1 MDKIYGYT
9 PTPFDLKA
17 SLVQLLKQIWNFNTY
32 DDKHECID
40 CLSFEEWCID
50 FAKTKRK
57 ADFDFAIRKIKE
69 TDRSFIDFDRISV
82 FESEKILSLFKKKI
96 FFFSLK

>member
-1 MDKIYGYT
+1 MRYT

-32 DDKHECID
+32 DDKHECVD

-50 FAKTKRK
+50 FAKTKWK
-57 ADFDFAIRKIKE
+57 ADFVDFDFVIRKIKE